1 MIMNKYLIAFIEY
14 ILAFVVLI
22 ILYRW
27 VGFEWTVLLY
37 LLDLFMRGK
46 GKDYE

>member
-1 MIMNKYLIAFIEY
+1 MNKYLIAFIEY
-14 ILAFVVLI
+14 IIAFVVLI
-22 ILYRW
+22 ILYHL

-46 GKDYE
+46 VKDYE